1 MFLIQYQKGIKTTD
15 MTEEDYAKMKKQ
27 IIDSIREKAPTYTHE
42 EVENAIRGMIT
53 NMLDQLGKSNTT
65 LQKP

>member
-1 MFLIQYQKGIKTTD
+1 
-15 MTEEDYAKMKKQ
+15 MTEEDWAKMKKQ
-27 IIDSIREKAPTYTHE
+27 IIDSIREKTPTYTTA

-53 NMLDQLGKSNTT
+53 NMLGQLEKSNNT